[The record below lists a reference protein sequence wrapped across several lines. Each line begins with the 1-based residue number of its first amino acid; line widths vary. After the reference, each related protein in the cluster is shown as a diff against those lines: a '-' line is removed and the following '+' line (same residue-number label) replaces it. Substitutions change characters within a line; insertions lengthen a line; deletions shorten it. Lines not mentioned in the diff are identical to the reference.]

1 MCRQKMFLRYGN
13 LPNTVMTVANVEAK
27 IKGHSGCRGKGGRF
41 KKKKKICKVSPS
53 HLFKKPCCCN
63 ERATGT
69 DAENKNECILTHVSS
84 AIKHKLQYKNK
95 SVI

>member
-41 KKKKKICKVSPS
+41 KKKK
-53 HLFKKPCCCN
+53 
-63 ERATGT
+63 
-69 DAENKNECILTHVSS
+69 S
-84 AIKHKLQYKNK
+84 ARFPLHIFLRSLAAVMRGPLVLMQRIKTNVY
-95 SVI
+95 